1 MGLSGSTSDAVCNA
15 LNVIHASEAVVR
27 YGAALLFAFAPVST
41 GATTAPSTVDA
52 PIAIPSFQHL
62 SPGQSTAPGLPTVE
76 AGLNFLLDLYA
87 EPLQPASLLQAGWE
101 GALEAAR
108 DTFKAEPPKESFPQ
122 DRVGAWTEFERRF
135 ALLTAAGGD
144 PEKLAQAAT
153 RAMARSLDDC
163 HTRFAQSYEKEIS
176 SILGGERYGGIGA
189 TAIDAPRIDP
199 AAPGPVIVDL
209 FDGGPASSAGVRVG
223 DAVIAVDGVDTKG
236 LTSKQVVDLI
246 RGTSGTS
253 VRLLL
258 DRPGVSQPVE
268 VTAVRSEIEVPLVK
282 SQVIQPRDQA
292 LPPIGYVQFRSFS
305 QSVESTLPT
314 LLEELYAQGA
324 RAWVL
329 DLRQNGGGS
338 LPTFTEIASLFV
350 EEGTLGVTVDRS
362 GVESRIIATGGVF
375 KPFATPLAV
384 LVGGNSASASE
395 LLTADL
401 QEYGAARVFGET
413 TAGCFGTSQLFRL
426 PDGSG
431 MWVTT
436 RALQSGIER
445 RDVHKRGV
453 TPDVIIPLSRAD
465 LAKGSDPQLDAAV
478 AWLREQ
484 QVSASAS

>member
-1 MGLSGSTSDAVCNA
+1 M
-15 LNVIHASEAVVR
+15 IHASEAVVR

-41 GATTAPSTVDA
+41 GASTAASTAAA
-52 PIAIPSFQHL
+52 PLPVPSFQHL
-62 SPGQSTAPGLPTVE
+62 SSGRTNAPGLRTVE
-76 AGLNFLLDLYA
+76 VGLNFLLDQYA
-87 EPLQPASLLQAGWE
+87 EPLQPASLLQAAWV
-101 GALEAAR
+101 GALDAAR
-108 DTFKAEPPKESFPQ
+108 DTYKAEPPKDAFPQ
-122 DRVGAWTEFERRF
+122 DRAAAWAEFERRF
-135 ALLTAAGGD
+135 ALLTSAGAD
-144 PEKLAQAAT
+144 PEKLAQEAT

-163 HTRFAQSYEKEIS
+163 HTRFAQDYEKEIS
-176 SILGGERYGGIGA
+176 AILGGERYGGIGA

-199 AAPGPVIVDL
+199 SAPGPVIVDL

-223 DAVIAVDGVDTKG
+223 DAVIGVDGVDTKG

-246 RGTSGTS
+246 RGASGTS
-253 VRLLL
+253 VRLHL
-258 DRPGVSQPVE
+258 DRPGVAQPLE
-268 VTAVRSEIEVPLVK
+268 VTAVRGEIEVPLVK
-282 SQVIQPRDQA
+282 SHIIQPRDEA

-305 QSVESTLPT
+305 QAVESALPA
-314 LLEELYAQGA
+314 LLEDLYAQGA

-350 EEGTLGVTVDRS
+350 PEGTLGVTVDRS
-362 GVESRIIATGGVF
+362 GVESRIVATGGVF

-436 RALQSGIER
+436 RAL
-445 RDVHKRGV
+445 
-453 TPDVIIPLSRAD
+453 
-465 LAKGSDPQLDAAV
+465 
-478 AWLREQ
+478 
-484 QVSASAS
+484 